1 MDEVPLYIPIIFLAV
16 VVTTF
21 GFLLYAS
28 KVASPSKKD
37 FTPTVVATF
46 LIILLFVTALLSFS
60 GFLTDYDAMPPRLPI
75 IVAIETLCIVGIFFR
90 KQARDFISR
99 IPITTLT
106 HIHIIRV
113 PVEMVLWWLYKEQV
127 IDPLLTFEGSNY
139 DIIVGISAPF
149 AGLFLVGMRSK
160 SQFGAIVWN
169 LAGIV
174 MLANIVYLAIS
185 CTPYPFQSLC
195 FDTPNTFVFEFP
207 YIWLPTFV
215 VPAVLFCHV
224 ASIYQLVTTKDSNY
238 N

>member
-1 MDEVPLYIPIIFLAV
+1 MDEVPFYIPLIFIAV
-16 VVTTF
+16 VITTF
-21 GFLLYAS
+21 GFLLYAV
-28 KVASPSKKD
+28 KVASPAKKD

-60 GFLTDYDAMPPRLPI
+60 GFLTAYEAMPPRLPMI
-75 IVAIETLCIVGIFFR
+75 LVAEILCIAVIFFR
-90 KQARDFISR
+90 KPARNFLGR

-160 SQFGAIVWN
+160 SRFGALIWN
-169 LAGIV
+169 VAGIV
-174 MLANIVYLAIS
+174 LLANIVYLAIS
-185 CTPYPFQSLC
+185 CTPYPFQHLC
-195 FDTPNTFVFEFP
+195 LDTPNTFVFEFP

-224 ASIYQLVTTKDSNY
+224 VSIYQLVTTRDGNY

>member
-16 VVTTF
+16 VITTF
-21 GFLLYAS
+21 GFLLYAV
-28 KVASPSKKD
+28 KMASPAKKD

-46 LIILLFVTALLSFS
+46 VIILLFITALLSFS
-60 GFLTDYDAMPPRLPI
+60 GFLAKTDAMPPRLPI
-75 IVAIETLCIVGIFFR
+75 ILMLETVCLVALFFR
-90 KQARDFISR
+90 KQARDFINR

-139 DIIVGISAPF
+139 DIIIGISAPF

-160 SQFGAIVWN
+160 SRFGAIVWN
-169 LAGIV
+169 IAGIV
-174 MLANIVYLAIS
+174 LLVNIVYMATACS
-185 CTPYPFQSLC
+185 PYPFQSLC
-195 FDTPNTFVFEFP
+195 FEIPNTFVFEFP
-207 YIWLPTFV
+207 YVWLPTFV
-215 VPAVLFCHV
+215 VPTVMFCHI
-224 ASIYQLVTTKDSNY
+224 ASIYQLLISKDNTY